1 MCASI
6 AASESHSTKEANSM
20 KTSATISIP
29 DIDAPMTNSAKMS
42 IPDIEA
48 PSVEEFDK
56 PQTNYP
62 DK

>member
-1 MCASI
+1 
-6 AASESHSTKEANSM
+6 M